1 MSDRE
6 NDRILTKPH
15 PDEDPIACSELAT
28 DCVMLRWSDI
38 DTEAGLV
45 TVRHGK
51 GGKERVAAI
60 LDRTEDTELA
70 LQRLRKSQPEGYQFL
85 FASTTPGRGDKV
97 AV

>member
-1 MSDRE
+1 
-6 NDRILTKPH
+6 
-15 PDEDPIACSELAT
+15 
-28 DCVMLRWSDI
+28 MLRWSDI

-60 LDRTEDTELA
+60 LDRTEGTELA

-85 FASTTPGRGDKV
+85 FASTTPERGTKWLSDTPTSDEVV
-97 AV
+97 AMVVGKTAKIAGLGK